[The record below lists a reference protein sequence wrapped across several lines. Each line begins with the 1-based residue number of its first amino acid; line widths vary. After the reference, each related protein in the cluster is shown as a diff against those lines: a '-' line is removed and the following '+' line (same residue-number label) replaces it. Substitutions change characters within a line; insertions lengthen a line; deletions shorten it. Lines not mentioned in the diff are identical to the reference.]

1 MKVIDL
7 FKNNPNKV
15 IVEYHG
21 GVARG
26 FESFEKYAEYLDN
39 YYGDVVVQKIIFND
53 LKELKGGPGHQSK
66 SNVTYL
72 EDFTIYVNEFNIV
85 DDANRMYQ
93 SHYFYYEV
101 KEIGR

>member
-53 LKELKGGPGHQSK
+53 LKELKGGPGRQSK

-85 DDANRMYQ
+85 DDANRVYQ
-93 SHYFYYEV
+93 SHYIYYEV
-101 KEIGR
+101 QEIGR